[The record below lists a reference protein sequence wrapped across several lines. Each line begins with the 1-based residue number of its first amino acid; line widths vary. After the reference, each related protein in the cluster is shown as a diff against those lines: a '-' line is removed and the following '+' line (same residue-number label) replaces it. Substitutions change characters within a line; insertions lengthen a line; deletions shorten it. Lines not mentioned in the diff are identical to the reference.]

1 MAKIIQQETFDA
13 IIKENIVEFSMSL
26 DEAREETISQF
37 EAQGIN
43 LANIIKDLDINEE
56 TGNTILNEAI
66 EGVKNHVESTK
77 RLDDTQLNATLE
89 ALIKELNKSVPHRVL
104 ASKSCTQEYLL
115 KIMEDEVK
123 KNETNHAKDSILHK
137 TILCA
142 HAITNKNPDIFNEK
156 SLRTINK
163 ILDTEKNEHIVCDI
177 LKWIQKACLLHEL
190 NRQMIVNEELL
201 ITHLKPLLLGRKEIE
216 IVRNVCTCL
225 RYLILDDDI
234 RVEFGKAHEH
244 ARLIAHE
251 CLSDLTLLLTEFKE
265 NPDVL
270 AELMLTIAALCVR
283 NEFCQ
288 VVAEANGIVLIMDA
302 MVTFHDSLK
311 VIRESM
317 KLLKALGGNDKVKVD
332 IIKSGAASIIESS
345 FNRHKADEVLA
356 KNALACITTL
366 SLRSKDN
373 STAFFESGIAE
384 TILEAMKIH
393 AKSQVV
399 QRNAAWAIRNMVSRS
414 REQCEGWISLGI
426 EDILKTAAVNHPSL
440 DQDLR
445 YAARDLGLQV
455 KLKEEWKGTADKAI
469 SNE

>member
-1 MAKIIQQETFDA
+1 M
-13 IIKENIVEFSMSL
+13 
-26 DEAREETISQF
+26 
-37 EAQGIN
+37 
-43 LANIIKDLDINEE
+43 
-56 TGNTILNEAI
+56 
-66 EGVKNHVESTK
+66 
-77 RLDDTQLNATLE
+77 
-89 ALIKELNKSVPHRVL
+89 
-104 ASKSCTQEYLL
+104 
-115 KIMEDEVK
+115 
-123 KNETNHAKDSILHK
+123 
-137 TILCA
+137 
-142 HAITNKNPDIFNEK
+142 
-156 SLRTINK
+156 
-163 ILDTEKNEHIVCDI
+163 DTEKNEFIVCDI

-225 RYLILDDDI
+225 RFLILDDDI

-288 VVAEANGIVLIMDA
+288 VVADANGIVLIMDA

-317 KLLKALGGNDKVKVD
+317 KLLKALGGNDTVKVD
-332 IIKSGAASIIESS
+332 IIKCGAASIIESS
-345 FNRHKADEVLA
+345 FNRHKSDEVLA

-366 SLRSKDN
+366 ALRSKDN
-373 STAFFESGIAE
+373 STALYEAGIAE

-393 AKSQVV
+393 AKSKVV

-414 REQCEGWISLGI
+414 REQCEGWVNLGV
-426 EDILKTAAVNHPSL
+426 EDILEAARVNHPSIE
-440 DQDLR
+440 QDCR
-445 YAARDLGLQV
+445 YAARDLGIQV
-455 KLKEEWKGTADKAI
+455 KLKEEWKGTADKVI